1 MKKLL
6 TPIIGML
13 IGFFL
18 VFWSI
23 SSSGPLSAFI
33 DPGSIVITFFGS
45 MAAVAISFPVD
56 NMKKIPSVIKELMI
70 DQGDNRIEIIQLFSE
85 LSKKSR
91 LNGVLSIEDDIQDLT
106 NSTMQKGLQM
116 VIDGK
121 DGEIIKAQMEL
132 EMDLTD
138 ERYDIAPSLLNKWG
152 EFAPAFGMIGTL
164 IGLIVMLS
172 ELNDPSTIG
181 IGMSTALITTFYGTI
196 LANLVFIPLASNLSS
211 LAEDKLVTYEI
222 VIDGVISMQEGQTPR
237 DIEEKLKSYLSVQEL
252 SEMETSEPIIL
263 GNLQNQEV

>member
-1 MKKLL
+1 MKKLI

-23 SSSGPLSAFI
+23 SSSGPLAAFI

-91 LNGVLSIEDDIQDLT
+91 LNGVLSIEGDIQELA

-152 EFAPAFGMIGTL
+152 EFAPAFGMMGTL

-196 LANLVFIPLASNLSS
+196 LANLVFNPLASNLSS

>member
-1 MKKLL
+1 MKNIL

-13 IGFFL
+13 IGFIL

-23 SSSGPLSAFI
+23 SSSGPLAAFI
-33 DPGSIVITFFGS
+33 DVPSIVITFFGS
-45 MAAVAISFPVD
+45 MAAVAISFPIQ
-56 NMKKIPSVIKELMI
+56 NMLKIPSVIKELML
-70 DQGDNRIEIIQLFSE
+70 DQGDNRVEIIQLFAE

-91 LNGVLSIEDDIQDLT
+91 VNGVLSIEEDIQELE

-132 EMDLTD
+132 EMDLTS
-138 ERYDIAPSLLNKWG
+138 ERYEIAPAVLNKWG

-164 IGLIVMLS
+164 IGLIVMLG
-172 ELNDPSTIG
+172 ELDDPSTIG
-181 IGMSTALITTFYGTI
+181 SGMATALITTFYGTI
-196 LANLVFIPLASNLSS
+196 LANLVFIPLATNLSR
-211 LAEDKLVTYEI
+211 LAEDKLITYEI
-222 VIDGVISMQEGQTPR
+222 VIDGIISMQEGQTPR
-237 DIEEKLKSYLSVQEL
+237 DIEEKLKSYLSAQEL
-252 SEMETSEPIIL
+252 SEMETSEPITL

>member
-1 MKKLL
+1 MKKLI

-23 SSSGPLSAFI
+23 SSSGPLAAFI

-45 MAAVAISFPVD
+45 MAAVVISFPVD
-56 NMKKIPSVIKELMI
+56 NMVKIPSVIKELMI